1 MIIDHTHPEYIKVW
15 KTIGD
20 SKWNGAYYYS
30 KEIVENI
37 IPYVK
42 TDRNWVTVNIHKAQI
57 GVDHSIFFVHSHYY
71 QHPEWY
77 EWLKQYKDL
86 IMVCSTED
94 DFDMAGKYGTP
105 IYLPLS
111 LDVDY
116 IKQFRTEKTK
126 EIAYAGRLEKCK
138 GIPSNVPRLHGME
151 RDKFLS
157 ELAKYKTVYAVD
169 RVAVEA
175 RILGCKVIGDYDYNN
190 APEEIIDHK
199 DAVKILQGKLD
210 EIEGSK

>member
-15 KTIGD
+15 KTIGA

-57 GVDHSIFFVHSHYY
+57 GVDHAIFFVHSHYY

-77 EWLKQYKDL
+77 EWLTRYEDL
-86 IMVCSTED
+86 IMVCSTVD
-94 DFDMAGKYGTP
+94 DFDMAGKYGKP

-116 IKQFRTEKTK
+116 IKTFATEKTK

-138 GIPSNVPRLHGME
+138 GIPKDVPRLHGME
-151 RDKFLS
+151 RKDFLT

-169 RVAVEA
+169 RVALEA
-175 RILGCKVIGDYDYNN
+175 RILGCEVIGDYDYNN

-199 DAVKILQGKLD
+199 DAVRILQQELD
-210 EIEGSK
+210 RIDR